1 MKEILTWEDAE
12 LFDYINEVE
21 FLYVPYMDDYKY
33 RINIEFGKASS
44 GAVNKIETPAFGYSE
59 IATIFMNR
67 FNEGKLSKQKHYN
80 EYIDNVG
87 HLLSEL
93 ELDADK
99 FWCLYLF
106 AFDYSNSIYGQG
118 ITIKATPKEQLQA
131 IINTI
136 ANTEDGTI
144 KLTIKGEKQKISV
157 ESKIT
162 LQFIADAIQ
171 NHLNSADQVTVKKL
185 SIREQDK
192 VTKMLDNSPFIAYF
206 SNIILDFFDTQN
218 HIKAKRRKGAN
229 HSLKEI
235 DLVSR
240 LIYFSNLSKSKSWTV
255 AESETLKAFLR
266 QYKNYQYPNN
276 ISSVYPEFSVY

>member
-1 MKEILTWEDAE
+1 MKDNLTWDDAH
-12 LFDYINEVE
+12 LLDYINEIE
-21 FLYVPYMDDYKY
+21 CLYVPYMDDYKY

-67 FNEGKLSKQKHYN
+67 FTAVKVSK
-80 EYIDNVG
+80 
-87 HLLSEL
+87 
-93 ELDADK
+93 
-99 FWCLYLF
+99 
-106 AFDYSNSIYGQG
+106 
-118 ITIKATPKEQLQA
+118 
-131 IINTI
+131 
-136 ANTEDGTI
+136 
-144 KLTIKGEKQKISV
+144 
-157 ESKIT
+157 
-162 LQFIADAIQ
+162 Q
-171 NHLNSADQVTVKKL
+171 NHLSSADQVTVKKL

-218 HIKAKRRKGAN
+218 HIKTKRRKGAN

>member
-1 MKEILTWEDAE
+1 MKDILTWEDAHF
-12 LFDYINEVE
+12 FDYINEVE
-21 FLYVPYMDDYKY
+21 FLYVPDMDDYKY
-33 RINIEFGKASS
+33 RINIEIGKPSS
-44 GAVNKIETPAFGYSE
+44 DAANKIETPAFGYSE

-67 FNEGKLSKQKHYN
+67 YNEGKLSKQKHYK
-80 EYIDNVG
+80 EYIDTVG
-87 HLLSEL
+87 HLLNEL
-93 ELDADK
+93 ELDVDK

-106 AFDYSNSIYGQG
+106 AFDYSNSTYGQG
-118 ITIKATPKEQLQA
+118 ITIKATPKEQLQTM
-131 IINTI
+131 INTI
-136 ANTEDGTI
+136 ANVEDSTI
-144 KLTIKGEKQKISV
+144 KLTIKGGKQKISV
-157 ESKIT
+157 ESKIA

-171 NHLNSADQVTVKKL
+171 SHLNNADQATVKKL
-185 SIREQDK
+185 CIREQDE
-192 VTKMLDNSPFIAYF
+192 VTRMLDNSPFIAYF
-206 SNIILDFFDTQN
+206 SNIILDFFDTQD
-218 HIKAKRRKGAN
+218 HVKAKRRKGAS